1 MDEYNY
7 NRKEEGRD
15 LGEGFY
21 AFRETVPTTAHPE
34 FEVHI
39 LNELGIARARSLAG
53 VFDRALTDI
62 LDLVPP
68 GRELS
73 IVKTK
78 LEEACFFGKKGL
90 AKNPENQK
98 IEKS

>member
-1 MDEYNY
+1 MTDTVDG
-7 NRKEEGRD
+7 RKVAISD

-21 AFRETVPTTAHPE
+21 AFRETVPTTTHPE

-62 LDLVPP
+62 IDLVPA
-68 GRELS
+68 GRSLS
-73 IVKTK
+73 LVKTK
-78 LEEACFFGKKGL
+78 LEEACFHAKKGI
-90 AKNPENQK
+90 ANNPENQK
-98 IEKS
+98 EKQ

>member
-21 AFRETVPTTAHPE
+21 AFRETAPVSHHPE

-62 LDLVPP
+62 IDLVPT
-68 GRELS
+68 GRDLA

-78 LEEACFFGKKGL
+78 LEEACFFGKKGI

-98 IEKS
+98 ENS